1 MKYSKELKLV
11 SGHYVEYDSI
21 DEEEEL
27 KFQEQKEAEEQA
39 DFERERRN

>member
-11 SGHYVEYDSI
+11 SGHYVEFDSI

-27 KFQEQKEAEEQA
+27 EYQEQLEAEEQA
-39 DFERERRN
+39 DFEREYRN